1 MPPDKQKDLFPDF
14 FLGIKLNVFR
24 HLKDLEVKFRNPVT
38 VITGSN
44 RTGKS
49 SLLLSIGCSHFN
61 FYTRSAIS
69 GDYERTRWG
78 DVMRFT
84 QHDVQTEDWKYEVRF
99 RENGHDRDPR
109 EGRRS
114 KRSKKWSGVAKK
126 EGQIGHPKPGVKESR
141 DGRKVYLI
149 DMERIIPGRHH
160 PKTIYS
166 RVKKRHGAALH
177 KKVVYYLSYV
187 LEESYKTEALGNVGE
202 RKIYRYQNR
211 NSYTSFNTA
220 SGEDVLTHLIEDIV
234 LAPEK
239 SLILIEE
246 IEIGLHPRIQ
256 RRLMDVLYAE
266 AVLEKKQFIVT
277 SHSSTI
283 IESVEPQSR
292 VLLTRNSEEKIV
304 TEQNVSVCRALN
316 AMDSIS
322 HPLLSIYVED
332 DISKRLVEE
341 AVEQI
346 LSVHEDIARSLRVVV
361 TGTADKTYTY
371 FRTRCETAALDNL
384 RRGAACVLDGDKRNE
399 KDRAGQPRF
408 PAEDMLFFHHSNEA
422 PEKML
427 VRTYLKINHNQ
438 NLQYHLDEGNPHTCL
453 HKMVE
458 LGLAASVA
466 KALDKCIE
474 AMKADESG
482 RQYISDL
489 GAFIIKAC
497 EISAFVQ

>member
-1 MPPDKQKDLFPDF
+1 MSPDKQKEMFPDF

-24 HLKDLEVKFRNPVT
+24 HLKDLEVNFRNPVT

-61 FYTRSAIS
+61 FYTRSAVS
-69 GDYERTRWG
+69 GDYERTRWSN
-78 DVMRFT
+78 VMRFT
-84 QHDVQTEDWKYEVRF
+84 QHDVQKEDWSYEVEF
-99 RENGHDRDPR
+99 RENGHDAV
-109 EGRRS
+109 RRPGKRS
-114 KRSKKWSGVAKK
+114 ARSKKWSGCAKK
-126 EGQIGHPKPGVKESR
+126 EGQIGHPKPRHAKSP
-141 DGRKVYLI
+141 DGRNVYLI

-160 PKTIYS
+160 PQSIYS
-166 RVKKRHGAALH
+166 RVKNRRGAALN
-177 KKVVYYLSYV
+177 KKAVYYLSYV
-187 LEESYKTEALGNVGE
+187 LEVSYRTEALGNMGE
-202 RKIYRYQNR
+202 RKIYKYQND
-211 NSYTSFNTA
+211 NSYTTFNTA

-234 LAPEK
+234 LSPSG

-266 AVLEKKQFIVT
+266 AALEKKQFIVT

-292 VLLTRNSEEKIV
+292 ILLVRNSEGTIV

-341 AVEQI
+341 ALEDI
-346 LSVHEDIARSLRVVV
+346 LIEHEDMARSIKIVEI
-361 TGTADKTYTY
+361 GSADKTYSYYQNRQATHS
-371 FRTRCETAALDNL
+371 TDNL
-384 RRGAACVLDGDKRNE
+384 RRGAACILDGDMRNE
-399 KDRAGQPRF
+399 KDRAGHWKYPKDQ
-408 PAEDMLFFHHSNEA
+408 LLYFHQGNEA

-427 VRTYLKINHNQ
+427 VRTYLKYNYNST
-438 NLQYHLDEGNPHTCL
+438 LEYHLNDGNPHKCFST
-453 HKMVE
+453 MVE
-458 LGLAASVA
+458 LGLAMSEG
-466 KALDKCIE
+466 KALEKCI
-474 AMKADESG
+474 KSLRADEDG
-482 RQYISDL
+482 RAYLADL
-489 GAFIIKAC
+489 ANFILNAC
-497 EISAFVQ
+497 KHYSSII